1 MSLGNFSVGH
11 YSMTYTPPA
20 GAPGA
25 GVAQNPG
32 LIEGPRRLRRRYLGE
47 TMQADSF
54 GKTVIEGIYQGFD
67 VFLLCT
73 FKEWTSQV
81 RNIIFPFSTVGNG
94 DLGVI
99 GRLHSDLA
107 GDVTLTVTAN
117 TPAAT
122 NGPSTIRAQK
132 CIIAEENDLEFLLG
146 NEARDVPVLFRLY
159 PYVDGSYT
167 RHYST
172 T

>member
-1 MSLGNFSVGH
+1 MSLGTFSVGH
-11 YSMTYTPPA
+11 YAMTYTPPT
-20 GAPGA
+20 GTPGA
-25 GVAQNPG
+25 NVAQNPG
-32 LIEGPRRLRRRYLGE
+32 LIEGPRRVRRRYHGD

-54 GKTVIEGIYQGFD
+54 GKTAIEGIYQGFD
-67 VFLLCT
+67 VFLQCT
-73 FKEWTSQV
+73 FKEWTAAV
-81 RNIIFPFSTVGNG
+81 RNIIFPFSTTGNG

-107 GDVTLTVTAN
+107 GVIVLTATAQ

-122 NGPSTIRAQK
+122 NGPTTITARKA
-132 CIIAEENDLEFLLG
+132 IVAEENDIEFLLG

-159 PYVDGSYT
+159 PYVESNET